1 MKIIFLIIFSAPD
14 PPTNLTVNV
23 IGGKVAEATWAP
35 PKNGGYTGF
44 KLSVVPLS
52 EKDDNTVRNN
62 YINHVTPFLLRDLT
76 PGASYEVQLY
86 SVFHGQDSSVF
97 VATNFTT
104 SKCIFKIL

>member
-1 MKIIFLIIFSAPD
+1 MNMLFFFLAAPD
-14 PPTNLTVNV
+14 PPLNLTVNV
-23 IGGKVAEATWAP
+23 IGGKVAEATWAAP
-35 PKNGGYTGF
+35 RNGGYTGF

-104 SKCIFKIL
+104 SKFVT